1 MSKTRTQKNV
11 LFFFGADIDLM
22 HLDVALK
29 NHGLTVN
36 VARSVDDALAYLDS
50 HPIDLILIQDFSDKY
65 MLTATEKLQQHLH
78 NTRQDVPVAVVSYS
92 AGDAEFVGKAFRI
105 GVSKVFSRHTSL
117 VDIVP
122 RIDAMFED

>member
-11 LFFFGADIDLM
+11 LFFFGADIDMM

-29 NHGLTVN
+29 NHGLAVN
-36 VARSVDDALAYLDS
+36 IARSVDDAVASLDA
-50 HPIDLILIQDFSDKY
+50 HPIDLILIQDFSDQY
-65 MLTATEKLQQHLH
+65 MLTAAEKLQQHLH
-78 NTRQDVPVAVVSYS
+78 ATRQDVPVAVVSYS
-92 AGDAEFVGKAFRI
+92 AGDAEFVRKAYDM